1 MTTESEMAGEFR
13 QRREAA
19 LAVAAE
25 RKLNALLVCSR
36 GGGTLDRYANVMYLT
51 NFYTP
56 FPFIPDRR
64 PLWSARAHSFLL
76 LPVDGLPALLVDVP
90 YEPTAETGD
99 ADIVV
104 ANDMLE
110 ALVRELRG
118 RGLGKSSI
126 GLVGMDTIP
135 WSIVRQLETDLPD
148 IHWSPADDILDE
160 LRRVK
165 SPSEIELL
173 RQASEIGS
181 RAVDAMLDA
190 AQPGMTHADVVRA
203 GQDVLV
209 PAGAILQNSFMAS
222 GTGGK
227 QPTAFRSNF
236 PTYGATEPLTE
247 GQWFQVGLSGVLHGY
262 YFDMARSTAIGTASP
277 EQVDAFEAAIAC
289 VQAGVDGVRPGVTA
303 AAIAATG
310 RARLEELG
318 YALGGSFSGLGHG
331 IGLGWDVPWLMPG
344 DETVL
349 EPGMVLCVERGV
361 KRDGYSGDFEETI
374 LVTETGADLLTSAR
388 IRRW

>member
-1 MTTESEMAGEFR
+1 MTTESEIAIEFR

-19 LAVAAE
+19 VAVATE
-25 RKLNALLVCSR
+25 RNLNGLLVCSR

-64 PLWSARAHSFLL
+64 PFWSARAHSFLL
-76 LPVDGLPALLVDVP
+76 LPIDGIPALLVDVP
-90 YEPTAETGD
+90 YQQTPETGD
-99 ADIVV
+99 VDIVV
-104 ANDMLE
+104 ANDMVE
-110 ALVRELRG
+110 ALVRELQG
-118 RGLGKSSI
+118 RGLGKGSI
-126 GLVGMDTIP
+126 GLVGIDTIP
-135 WSIVRQLETDLPD
+135 WSTVGHLEADLPD
-148 IHWSPADDILDE
+148 VIWSPADDILDD
-160 LRRVK
+160 LRRLK

-173 RQASEIGS
+173 KQASEIGS

-190 AQPGMTHADVVRA
+190 AHPGATHADVVRV

-222 GTGGK
+222 GSGGK
-227 QPTAFRSNF
+227 QPTEVRSNF
-236 PTYGATEPLTE
+236 PTYGATEPLAE
-247 GQWFQVGLSGVLHGY
+247 GQWFQIGLSGVQHGY
-262 YFDMARSTAIGTASP
+262 YFDMARSTPIGPASP

-289 VQAGVDGVRPGVTA
+289 VQAGVDAVRPGVSA
-303 AAIAATG
+303 AAIAEAG

-361 KRDGYSGDFEETI
+361 KRDGYSGDF
-374 LVTETGADLLTSAR
+374 
-388 IRRW
+388 

>member
-1 MTTESEMAGEFR
+1 MCR
-13 QRREAA
+13 
-19 LAVAAE
+19 
-25 RKLNALLVCSR
+25 
-36 GGGTLDRYANVMYLT
+36 
-51 NFYTP
+51 
-56 FPFIPDRR
+56 I
-64 PLWSARAHSFLL
+64 
-76 LPVDGLPALLVDVP
+76 
-90 YEPTAETGD
+90 EPTPETGD
-99 ADIVV
+99 VDIVV
-104 ANDMLE
+104 ANDMVE
-110 ALVRELRG
+110 ALVRELQG
-118 RGLGKSSI
+118 RGLGKGSI
-126 GLVGMDTIP
+126 GLVGIDTIP
-135 WSIVRQLETDLPD
+135 WSIVRQLEADFPD
-148 IHWSPADDILDE
+148 IVWSPADDILDD

-165 SPSEIELL
+165 SRSEIELL

-190 AQPGMTHADVVRA
+190 AQPGCDARRCRPGRT
-203 GQDVLV
+203 GC
-209 PAGAILQNSFMAS
+209 AGAGRSDPSELLHGLWEREGSN
-222 GTGGK
+222 
-227 QPTAFRSNF
+227 QPSVRSNF

-247 GQWFQVGLSGVLHGY
+247 GQWFQIGLSGVLHGY

-289 VQAGVDGVRPGVTA
+289 VQAGVDGVRPGVSA

-361 KRDGYSGDFEETI
+361 KRDGYSGDFEETV